1 MTMTWKPHILQIISR
16 MDRSES
22 PNSARSV
29 QKVAFQVEEEG
40 MVTIHLSRKGA
51 VVWLGLVQQLQKTQT
66 SGTKSQRPKPYHKAF
81 PNLIKYLI
89 VHTGLVGGSLDT
101 LSI

>member
-29 QKVAFQVEEEG
+29 QKVACQVEEEG

-66 SGTKSQRPKPYHKAF
+66 SGTNSQRPKPYHKAF
-81 PNLIKYLI
+81 PNLIKSLI
-89 VHTGLVGGSLDT
+89 VHTGLVGGRLDT